1 MELLDVPM
9 EALLSAVAFISQK
22 VCPPCHS
29 VLDIMKERAKTEP
42 AYGHLPT
49 GLQGLD
55 GALWG
60 GIPFGIVTEVVG
72 PAGIGKTQLCL
83 MLSALTS
90 MPEALGGL
98 NSGVIYIDTE
108 HKFTS
113 GRLIEIA
120 HSLSPEVLGDNM
132 LQQLAAHVLVLH
144 PSSVADLL
152 QRLHGLE
159 EAIIEHRIKLLVIDS
174 IAALVLRDKRF
185 LGSWHQYSSFWQ
197 NPLGCLLLSQIK

>member
-22 VCPPCHS
+22 

>member
-1 MELLDVPM
+1 
-9 EALLSAVAFISQK
+9 
-22 VCPPCHS
+22 
-29 VLDIMKERAKTEP
+29 MKERAKTEP

-72 PAGIGKTQLCL
+72 PAGIGKTQVLVKLLSVAVCIIMQAISLLRASQRHHDWVFVLLLEMQQKFSFGLLLSCNSFDRFLVGSLHVLISDFLQLCL

-113 GRLIEIA
+113 GR
-120 HSLSPEVLGDNM
+120 
-132 LQQLAAHVLVLH
+132 
-144 PSSVADLL
+144 
-152 QRLHGLE
+152 
-159 EAIIEHRIKLLVIDS
+159 
-174 IAALVLRDKRF
+174 
-185 LGSWHQYSSFWQ
+185 
-197 NPLGCLLLSQIK
+197 

>member
-120 HSLSPEVLGDNM
+120 HSLSPEVLGDNL
-132 LQQLAAHVLVLH
+132 LQQVHKF
-144 PSSVADLL
+144 
-152 QRLHGLE
+152 QGLPNCYCE
-159 EAIIEHRIKLLVIDS
+159 QKCVDEMC
-174 IAALVLRDKRF
+174 LR
-185 LGSWHQYSSFWQ
+185 S
-197 NPLGCLLLSQIK
+197 